1 MQASKVEKMIFISKC
16 LRGSR
21 SVDEGKKE
29 SVVEAVV
36 DGIRGGRWEGL
47 GADEFGGWLAGRCE
61 NRVFQ
66 QAQARGGTAGK
77 ELDLWCA
84 SLLPASTESHSHQ
97 PQQAFF

>member
-1 MQASKVEKMIFISKC
+1 MQESKVEKMIFISNC

-21 SVDEGKKE
+21 SVHEGKKE

-36 DGIRGGRWEGL
+36 DGFRGGRWEGL

-66 QAQARGGTAGK
+66 QAQARRGTAGK
-77 ELDLWCA
+77 ELDLQGA
-84 SLLPASTESHSHQ
+84 RPY
-97 PQQAFF
+97 